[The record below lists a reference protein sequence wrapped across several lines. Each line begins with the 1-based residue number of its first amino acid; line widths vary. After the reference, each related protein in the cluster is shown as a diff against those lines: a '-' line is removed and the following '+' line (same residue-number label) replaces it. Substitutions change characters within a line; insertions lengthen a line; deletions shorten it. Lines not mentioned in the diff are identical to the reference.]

1 MAAKPP
7 TPVELRR
14 EGFRAL
20 VEALGPADA
29 IRFLQQYDPG
39 QGDYTAER
47 HQWLD
52 HPTRDDIARGIEQME
67 KTEADKRAL

>member
-1 MAAKPP
+1 MAANPL

-14 EGFRAL
+14 EGFRVL

-52 HPTRDDIARGIEQME
+52 RLTLDDLVRGIEEME
-67 KTEADKRAL
+67 KNEADASPQ